1 MKGLNIYKPRYRIP
15 FQAKTKVFLYKES
28 RLRRFFNIRG
38 WKIVRRGLF
47 KRIVVVLNNMKWTV
61 ARRYIRPFAK
71 RRKSARRERQ
81 YIRLFQNKQQL
92 RHFYGKFKEESFR
105 NLFRAHL
112 VGVYSRNNS
121 FYSKLESRVDMFLFR
136 SRNFPTLY
144 SANQY
149 VFHQGIEYDGVI
161 YNSPNSVIG
170 PGNSLIFDENLW
182 DIFFENLFDK
192 IDLRYFGKQLLEKR
206 KHYKLRKKIRY
217 FLRRRRRWNK
227 NRTLYIKLIRK
238 IWHLQFYIPKLLKFL
253 SKSFNLNSN
262 INFRNKQNKNK
273 KPLVIKQISIEKS
286 LIQKL
291 KIDLW
296 ELKNE
301 CLILKNDF
309 LFAMSF
315 NLYGNKTSSN
325 WNKTLKKKEIKN
337 ITKLKVKRTI
347 WKYDKLLQK
356 TYSKKSWR
364 YNKFKKKIYRKTLK
378 KVKKN
383 ARIFGAIA
391 SLKFTNKKKIK
402 KQIYLYLRKTIKL
415 YIKVATF
422 IHLKKKYEISKNI
435 DFIDLNLLILT
446 SNFTTIQEDLKNRKQ
461 NIKKIK
467 IKKKNLKNKLQNL
480 KIKVKK
486 ILLIQKLKVIKTKNK
501 KNKKLKRWFNIKLK
515 KKITKK
521 KFLIKKHFKE
531 IKKMLKILKKK
542 TKIKIGK
549 QILTKTKSLIKLS
562 QKLIQIKLKKIKIR
576 RKNIIK
582 INDRFKKLVIK
593 KYIKKTKLKKK
604 KTNLE
609 LKNKNSKKKYLK
621 LLKQILLIKRIKKKL
636 IKNKILKKKNKKIKK
651 YLLKL
656 KKIKKIKKKFLFKKI
671 INNKNKIKNLKLKCY
686 NKFIL
691 NLKFKILKL
700 YLQKLKKNKL
710 NIKNKLIIKLVNL
723 HISNKL
729 NNIKLIKWMKIRNKI
744 NKKYKIKIKEKK
756 NYFLKFSKI
765 FILQKQYNILY
776 KLNKRRKLK
785 IQYYRTKNLKKIK
798 TLIALKLQL
807 EKQKELL
814 NKKLTQISEKSTKL
828 INNYIDSLRIKQKY
842 KRWKIRLIEK
852 IELKKDT
859 INNDINTIQEKK
871 KKEYEYK
878 IWKNNI
884 HYNFIK
890 RRRKRRKRRRSSRF
904 RRVHWYIPTYIYFDF
919 ESMISL
925 MTHSPKPKEIFYA
938 FKASLT
944 KLHAFYRSRG
954 L

>member
-92 RHFYGKFKEESFR
+92 RQFYGKFKEEAFR

-170 PGNSLIFDENLW
+170 PGNSLIFDDNLW
-182 DIFFENLFDK
+182 DLFFENLFDK
-192 IDLRYFGKQLLEKR
+192 IDLRYFGKELLEKR

-253 SKSFNLNSN
+253 SKSLKN
-262 INFRNKQNKNK
+262 RKYQNKENK
-273 KPLVIKQISIEKS
+273 NRKVLPLKKIKFQKS

-291 KIDLW
+291 KIDFF

-309 LFAMSF
+309 LFTLSS
-315 NLYGNKTSSN
+315 NLYGTKSSSN
-325 WNKTLKKKEIKN
+325 WNKNLKKKEIKN

-347 WKYDKLLQK
+347 WKYNKWIQK
-356 TYSKKSWR
+356 WYSRKNWK
-364 YNKFKKKIYRKTLK
+364 YNKLKKKKNWKNLK
-378 KVKKN
+378 KIKKN
-383 ARIFGAIA
+383 SRIFSAIT
-391 SLKFTNKKKIK
+391 SLKFSNKKKIK
-402 KQIYLYLRKTIKL
+402 RQIYFYLRKTIQL
-415 YIKVATF
+415 YIKVASF
-422 IHLKKKYEISKNI
+422 IHLKKKHEIYKNI
-435 DFIDLNLLILT
+435 NFIDLNLINLT
-446 SNFTTIQEDLKNRKQ
+446 YNFTTIQQDLKNRKQ

-467 IKKKNLKNKLQNL
+467 IKKQHVNNKLKNIKTKL
-480 KIKVKK
+480 KK
-486 ILLIQKLKVIKTKNK
+486 ILFFEKLKLTKIKMK
-501 KNKKLKRWFNIKLK
+501 KIKKLKRWFFIKLK
-515 KKITKK
+515 KKIKK
-521 KFLIKKHFKE
+521 KPILIKKQYKQ

-542 TKIKIGK
+542 SKIKSVNQKG
-549 QILTKTKSLIKLS
+549 TKMEELIKFS
-562 QKLIQIKLKKIKIR
+562 QKLRKMKLKKIKVY
-576 RKNIIK
+576 KKSIIK
-582 INDRFKKLVIK
+582 INKKFKKIVIK
-593 KYIKKTKLKKK
+593 KYLKKSKSKLKYK
-604 KTNLE
+604 
-609 LKNKNSKKKYLK
+609 KNKIKFKNKKIEKKYLK
-621 LLKQILLIKRIKKKL
+621 LLNQILLIKRIKKNL
-636 IKNKILKKKNKKIKK
+636 IINKTLKKKSKKITNYILKLKTQKKIKK
-651 YLLKL
+651 NFFFK
-656 KKIKKIKKKFLFKKI
+656 KINTNKTKIKK
-671 INNKNKIKNLKLKCY
+671 LKLKCY
-686 NKFIL
+686 NKFII
-691 NLKFKILKL
+691 NLKFKLLKF
-700 YLQKLKKNKL
+700 YLQKLKKDRLK
-710 NIKNKLIIKLVNL
+710 IKNKLFIKLIL
-723 HISNKL
+723 LRISNKSTYIKII
-729 NNIKLIKWMKIRNKI
+729 NRIKSKNKMNIKYKKKRN
-744 NKKYKIKIKEKK
+744 K
-756 NYFLKFSKI
+756 NYFVKLKKTL
-765 FILQKQYNILY
+765 ILQKRYNTLY
-776 KLNKRRKLK
+776 KLNKRRQLKL
-785 IQYYRTKNLKKIK
+785 QYFRTKNLKKIK

-807 EKQKELL
+807 ENQEELL
-814 NKKLTQISEKSTKL
+814 NKKLTQISEKSTQL
-828 INNYIDSLRIKQKY
+828 INNYIESLRIKQRY

-852 IELKKDT
+852 IELKKDSLDNELNIMQT
-859 INNDINTIQEKK
+859 KK

-904 RRVHWYIPTYIYFDF
+904 RRIHWYIPSYIYFDF
-919 ESMISL
+919 ESMVSL